1 MKVDSAIMAGWPSW
15 QEQALGITAGQD
27 QLLGILSEPA
37 DTVQPLDTGVLIING
52 GAQYRAGSHRQFV
65 LLARDLARAGHAVL
79 RFDFS
84 GMGDSTGTV
93 MDFES
98 VQAQIAAALDHFQA
112 CRPQIRRFVL
122 WGLCDGASASLLY
135 LHQTRDARV
144 AGLCLLNPWVRSESG
159 LARAHVKHYYRQR
172 MGEWQFWR
180 KFIQG
185 GVGWQSWR
193 SLVRNL
199 VASFRP
205 EAASEPF
212 LSQMA
217 QAWQSFDGH
226 TLLLLSERDLTAQE
240 FLEQTRTQAD
250 WAACLASPRVQQHV
264 LPGADHTCSTPGASL
279 LVQQLTLQWLAA
291 TLPSALSASASASL
305 PSPPRQ

>member
-1 MKVDSAIMAGWPSW
+1 MNADRAVIGGDPHCQERPLGIAVG
-15 QEQALGITAGQD
+15 QEQLI
-27 QLLGILSEPA
+27 GILSEPLHA
-37 DTVQPLDTGVLIING
+37 LAPLDTGVLIVNG
-52 GAQYRAGSHRQFV
+52 GAQYRVGSHRQFV
-65 LLARDLARAGHAVL
+65 LLARHLAGAGHPVL

-84 GMGDSTGTV
+84 GMGDSTGPV
-93 MDFES
+93 LDFES

-112 CRPQIRRFVL
+112 CLPRVRRFVL

-135 LHQTRDARV
+135 LHQTRDLRV

-193 SLVRNL
+193 SLVGNL
-199 VASFRP
+199 LASFRP
-205 EAASEPF
+205 DPVSEPF

-217 QAWQSFDGH
+217 QAWQAFEGH

-240 FLEQTRTQAD
+240 FLEQTRTQAT
-250 WAACLASPRVQQHV
+250 WAACLSSPRVQQHV
-264 LPGADHTCSTPGASL
+264 LPGADHTCSTPGAGL
-279 LVQQLTLQWLAA
+279 LVQQLTQQWLAA
-291 TLPSALSASASASL
+291 TLSSEVSASTSASL
-305 PSPPRQ
+305 PSPPRR